1 MEKKKYI
8 GLLWRDLQTEN
19 ENEGF
24 KLNICTLQ
32 RILFNAMFNIMILWI
47 NTLYITYIYNEL

>member
-19 ENEGF
+19 ENEDF

-32 RILFNAMFNIMILWI
+32 RILFNAV
-47 NTLYITYIYNEL
+47 

>member
-1 MEKKKYI
+1 MEKRKNIYI

-19 ENEGF
+19 EDGSF

-32 RILFNAMFNIMILWI
+32 KILFNAI
-47 NTLYITYIYNEL
+47 YIYI

>member
-19 ENEGF
+19 KDGGF
-24 KLNICTLQ
+24 KLNIFTLQ
-32 RILFNAMFNIMILWI
+32 RILFNAI
-47 NTLYITYIYNEL
+47 YI

>member
-24 KLNICTLQ
+24 KLNIYTLQ
-32 RILFNAMFNIMILWI
+32 RILFNVV
-47 NTLYITYIYNEL
+47 